1 MPQNN
6 KPGVFFIRLTVIKH
20 INPSMEN
27 LAL

>member
-6 KPGVFFIRLTVIKH
+6 KLEIFFIRLTVIKH
-20 INPSMEN
+20 INPPMEN